1 MGSLWVVSFVTL
13 CSILRQNYLQSTV
26 NHSRL
31 WHVFITATSSA
42 KLFFI
47 HLRSAGPACDGG
59 RSSHSFLF
67 YCLFLK
73 LFHSFALSLFHSWVF
88 LFHFFTGF
96 IFSVFHPLL
105 YIFCL
110 LVHSFTF
117 SLFHLFILSLFHI
130 FILSHF
136 HSFILLYLFISCWF
150 NLFSISPFLFI
161 SLFTDSLFYLFIL
174 SLFTLFHSFTFSLVY
189 IPVSL
194 FYWFNLFSI
203 SLFQFYFVHWFIL
216 SLFQTLDSSA
226 CRKVGWGNL
235 LHRTYIMEFPLFFL
249 FFLSVKDLLEWVL
262 DAEAHGASRTL
273 PAHSLAFRAEE
284 RLFVS
289 NQHS

>member
-73 LFHSFALSLFHSWVF
+73 LFHSFTLSLFHSCVF

-117 SLFHLFILSLFHI
+117 SLFH
-130 FILSHF
+130 
-136 HSFILLYLFISCWF
+136 SFILLYLFISCWF

-161 SLFTDSLFYLFIL
+161 SLLTDSLFYLFIL
-174 SLFTLFHSFTFSLVY
+174 SLFTLFHSFTFSLVC

-203 SLFQFYFVHWFIL
+203 SLFQFYFVHFFIL

-249 FFLSVKDLLEWVL
+249 FFFFLVWKIY
-262 DAEAHGASRTL
+262 
-273 PAHSLAFRAEE
+273 
-284 RLFVS
+284 
-289 NQHS
+289 